1 MKAAVLLAASACTS
15 LAAIGNF
22 RVLGTTATQAL
33 IAYNAPD
40 GNACTIQVSQ
50 SASLAPLALDV
61 DPATFANS
69 NSDLSRPNTVT
80 SGLSRTVPIGQR
92 TAQYATAGTYAGVR
106 HFSRALQTYTSYFG
120 KVTCPSTG
128 DAVSFTFTTGN
139 IPLGQTYGDPW
150 LADPAHPGDQPWPE
164 SLGTNTVES
173 FVDPITGTFEY
184 RVGLRG
190 NTPSIWN
197 LVFGTAYNQ
206 GHTPCDTGDAWAT
219 PCGLFSSSSTTVS
232 NSNAPLVLRPLMS
245 NNPPWDTTYASG
257 WSLDQLG
264 LSLTGSV
271 STGTDVEN
279 VCISLNA
286 GASCASSVQQ
296 LTLAAASS
304 TQTVGVAP
312 PSIWATPQFG
322 TTSWE
327 LDTSPRLNAQE
338 TSTHS
343 GTATVS
349 GSNVTWASGDP
360 FSLYWITGGNGR
372 IRLSSNNDACTS
384 PTPPSTTTAV
394 EYTIAGFVNGLEL
407 TVSGSPAGGTMYWCA
422 DNFALMV
429 WRNSPDTRT
438 VAITGAVLNA
448 MGSYSPSFPDNGTG
462 TACFNK
468 QIYGG
473 WFCLF
478 GGMYW
483 VNPSGPDVVY
493 YGEPEAAGQYPVG
506 TNISNSWK
514 DTSPAQG
521 NSASIDQTQSN
532 FTFYMVGMD
541 PAGAGPLVIQGVFTP
556 GATPQQYST
565 PMSGNGIAQIG
576 NALPASAT
584 DYSVTWNASAPSPWS
599 MTWTNLTPQST
610 MSESIVQQMAA
621 FDPTFNPSYYEHT
634 YAGGWNCQ
642 LSGIMTTGVFF
653 FSCYTLGGDSPAW
666 IFAFQPGDGNPAHAG
681 MAGGPNVIGAINTF
695 NTPNG
700 PVASG
705 QGALVGR
712 TLHAITESGET
723 GWVGI
728 TANAYSIYTAITK
741 STLSS
746 IPAAGPAK
754 CNTYVSSLSATA
766 DCIAVQML
774 ANTGSYEPYLVG
786 APNPPFTGAPGELR
800 TLKLGDAA
808 CITNSSSSCAYSGS
822 AGSEL
827 MTLVAKNLDGVAGYD
842 LLQRDSYGVETSISS
857 GPLYFW
863 WQSYQS
869 GLPYAS
875 TVATNEIDALQLW
888 WNPLAGCNGSPD
900 PHGDCLLQ
908 DTNLGYGHGEWRGG
922 GESLG
927 VNVPEW
933 KVPGAD
939 MYEIAWPG
947 DYQTIVGSVPGIFSL
962 PLANMTPYQTP
973 GINYV
978 SLSPPFATAYG
989 VPFQPDAGQ
998 HPNPAG
1004 AVASAYE
1011 QLQAFDD
1018 LPLQGGAYDPP
1029 FTLVS
1034 GQLYQYVPGTVTD
1047 PDDFVTSGSVAY
1059 INRKLMATG
1068 AACGSHPLIDVS
1080 GPGSSIST
1088 GTGSSYTYCVARGSG
1103 ECYSGSAAGNVYV
1116 NCPGVTYSFC
1126 NGAATHGGTPLGVGN
1141 DICVGNLA
1149 KVANGITQYT
1159 LNHTDYADAYT
1170 RVLAAATSRLR
1181 MVTGFE
1187 TDRLLP
1193 DNSWLLYPQEFLNY
1207 QRPSEMWML
1216 QQPPYPAA
1224 DSINRGTFVPVTVT
1238 LTPPAGI
1245 GANNAIVEF
1254 GYQEYGAP
1262 QLINCTTRNDAC
1274 IATASTVTQ
1283 GNQPFYFASE
1293 NPAGAAC
1300 AAGCT
1305 ITIPAISQRILYY
1318 RVEYRAANNSVLA
1331 AGPLTSVVV
1340 P

>member
-422 DNFALMV
+422 RF
-429 WRNSPDTRT
+429 
-438 VAITGAVLNA
+438 
-448 MGSYSPSFPDNGTG
+448 
-462 TACFNK
+462 
-468 QIYGG
+468 
-473 WFCLF
+473 
-478 GGMYW
+478 
-483 VNPSGPDVVY
+483 
-493 YGEPEAAGQYPVG
+493 
-506 TNISNSWK
+506 
-514 DTSPAQG
+514 
-521 NSASIDQTQSN
+521 
-532 FTFYMVGMD
+532 
-541 PAGAGPLVIQGVFTP
+541 
-556 GATPQQYST
+556 
-565 PMSGNGIAQIG
+565 
-576 NALPASAT
+576 
-584 DYSVTWNASAPSPWS
+584 
-599 MTWTNLTPQST
+599 
-610 MSESIVQQMAA
+610 
-621 FDPTFNPSYYEHT
+621 
-634 YAGGWNCQ
+634 
-642 LSGIMTTGVFF
+642 
-653 FSCYTLGGDSPAW
+653 
-666 IFAFQPGDGNPAHAG
+666 
-681 MAGGPNVIGAINTF
+681 MAGG
-695 NTPNG
+695 
-700 PVASG
+700 S
-705 QGALVGR
+705 
-712 TLHAITESGET
+712 
-723 GWVGI
+723 
-728 TANAYSIYTAITK
+728 AYSAE
-741 STLSS
+741 
-746 IPAAGPAK
+746 
-754 CNTYVSSLSATA
+754 
-766 DCIAVQML
+766 CI
-774 ANTGSYEPYLVG
+774 G
-786 APNPPFTGAPGELR
+786 
-800 TLKLGDAA
+800 
-808 CITNSSSSCAYSGS
+808 
-822 AGSEL
+822 
-827 MTLVAKNLDGVAGYD
+827 
-842 LLQRDSYGVETSISS
+842 
-857 GPLYFW
+857 
-863 WQSYQS
+863 
-869 GLPYAS
+869 
-875 TVATNEIDALQLW
+875 
-888 WNPLAGCNGSPD
+888 
-900 PHGDCLLQ
+900 
-908 DTNLGYGHGEWRGG
+908 
-922 GESLG
+922 
-927 VNVPEW
+927 
-933 KVPGAD
+933 
-939 MYEIAWPG
+939 
-947 DYQTIVGSVPGIFSL
+947 
-962 PLANMTPYQTP
+962 
-973 GINYV
+973 
-978 SLSPPFATAYG
+978 
-989 VPFQPDAGQ
+989 
-998 HPNPAG
+998 
-1004 AVASAYE
+1004 
-1011 QLQAFDD
+1011 
-1018 LPLQGGAYDPP
+1018 
-1029 FTLVS
+1029 
-1034 GQLYQYVPGTVTD
+1034 
-1047 PDDFVTSGSVAY
+1047 
-1059 INRKLMATG
+1059 
-1068 AACGSHPLIDVS
+1068 
-1080 GPGSSIST
+1080 
-1088 GTGSSYTYCVARGSG
+1088 
-1103 ECYSGSAAGNVYV
+1103 
-1116 NCPGVTYSFC
+1116 
-1126 NGAATHGGTPLGVGN
+1126 
-1141 DICVGNLA
+1141 
-1149 KVANGITQYT
+1149 
-1159 LNHTDYADAYT
+1159 
-1170 RVLAAATSRLR
+1170 
-1181 MVTGFE
+1181 
-1187 TDRLLP
+1187 
-1193 DNSWLLYPQEFLNY
+1193 
-1207 QRPSEMWML
+1207 
-1216 QQPPYPAA
+1216 
-1224 DSINRGTFVPVTVT
+1224 
-1238 LTPPAGI
+1238 
-1245 GANNAIVEF
+1245 
-1254 GYQEYGAP
+1254 
-1262 QLINCTTRNDAC
+1262 
-1274 IATASTVTQ
+1274 
-1283 GNQPFYFASE
+1283 
-1293 NPAGAAC
+1293 
-1300 AAGCT
+1300 
-1305 ITIPAISQRILYY
+1305 
-1318 RVEYRAANNSVLA
+1318 
-1331 AGPLTSVVV
+1331 
-1340 P
+1340 